1 MNVYLSR
8 VLLIQIQMVAKA
20 RQEREAAE
28 KRSERIA
35 IQLQDTQQLLA
46 SLQEQ
51 LAELKGVMQQVSDDS
66 ELYTNASSPPSSP
79 SLHTNESM
87 SKILDALHLTPTTP
101 GGDDIPPAPPTSF
114 THLLHPVLRSD
125 LPAYEDFKALIQT
138 LPKSPPTSRR
148 TTGSYGYG
156 GLNVAGLGSALN
168 RELSQLSG
176 YQSSNASTSS
186 MSTQVYPSTP
196 NSSPPASTNSSFS
209 SRDTSINAIALKETR
224 FYKRA
229 LTEDIE
235 PTLRLDTAP
244 GLSWRARRTVINS
257 ICEGNLVVEPMPLA
271 STHSA
276 FSCSLCGNN
285 KPGGKNTRT
294 HRFRTSEDEN
304 AQRYPLCSYCLN
316 RVRSSCDF
324 LAFLRMVSN
333 GHWRVDGPEAEAQ
346 VWEESVRLREAMFW
360 ARIGGGV
367 VPSFVRARDSPRR
380 TSVEE
385 QKPSSE
391 TITSSA
397 DEKISNTTNALGIEQ
412 PDITS
417 SGVIGESSE
426 DARKDPVHARPSTPR
441 LQTGP

>member
-1 MNVYLSR
+1 M
-8 VLLIQIQMVAKA
+8 
-20 RQEREAAE
+20 AE
-28 KRSERIA
+28 KRSERMQ
-35 IQLQDTQQLLA
+35 IQLQDNQQLLA

-51 LAELKGVMQQVSDDS
+51 LAELKGVMQQASDDPDIF
-66 ELYTNASSPPSSP
+66 TNASTAPSSP
-79 SLHTNESM
+79 SLQTNDSM
-87 SKILDALHLTPTTP
+87 SKIFDALHLTPNTP

-125 LPAYEDFKALIQT
+125 LPAYEDFRCLIQM
-138 LPKSPPTSRR
+138 LPKSSPTSRR

-156 GLNVAGLGSALN
+156 GLNVAGLGGALN

-176 YQSSNASTSS
+176 HQQSNGSTSS
-186 MSTQVYPSTP
+186 MSTYVYPPSPKSNNST
-196 NSSPPASTNSSFS
+196 PPASANSSFS
-209 SRDTSINAIALKETR
+209 LRDSVSATSLKETR
-224 FYKRA
+224 FYKRI

-244 GLSWRARRTVINS
+244 GLSWRARRTVVNS
-257 ICEGNLVVEPMPLA
+257 MCDGSLVVEPMPLA

-276 FSCSLCGNN
+276 FSCALCGNN
-285 KPGGKNTRT
+285 KPGDQDTRT

-316 RVRSSCDF
+316 RIRSSCAF
-324 LAFLRMVSN
+324 LAFLRMVKD

-367 VPSFVRARDSPRR
+367 IPSFVRARDSPRR

-385 QKPSSE
+385 EKKPGLSDSP
-391 TITSSA
+391 SP
-397 DEKISNTTNALGIEQ
+397 NTEQSQTASDSLG
-412 PDITS
+412 TGL
-417 SGVIGESSE
+417 GVILSKGYGDGDIESSE
-426 DARKDPVHARPSTPR
+426 LQRDLAVSTLDCPSTPPQ
-441 LQTGP
+441 QTGH

>member
-1 MNVYLSR
+1 
-8 VLLIQIQMVAKA
+8 MVAKA

-28 KRSERIA
+28 KRSERMA

-79 SLHTNESM
+79 SLQTNESM

-125 LPAYEDFKALIQT
+125 IPAYEDFKALIQT
-138 LPKSPPTSRR
+138 LPKSLPTSRR

-176 YQSSNASTSS
+176 YQSSNASTT
-186 MSTQVYPSTP
+186 STSTHVSPSTP
-196 NSSPPASTNSSFS
+196 NASPPASTNSSFS
-209 SRDTSINAIALKETR
+209 SRDTSINTIALKETR

-257 ICEGNLVVEPMPLA
+257 ICEGNLVVEPMRLA
-271 STHSA
+271 SIHSA

-285 KPGGKNTRT
+285 KPGGNHTRT

-324 LAFLRMVSN
+324 LAFLRMINN

-385 QKPSSE
+385 QKSSSE
-391 TITSSA
+391 NITSLS
-397 DEKISNTTNALGIEQ
+397 DEKVSNTTNALGIEQ
-412 PDITS
+412 PSVPS
-417 SGVIGESSE
+417 SEVIVESSE
-426 DARKDPVHARPSTPR
+426 NARKDPIHARPSTPR